1 MSLLAQVQNPLRL
14 PTQPTTQAST
24 FHLPH
29 VEYSLL
35 LPELIVIGGAL
46 VLLLASALIVRRRN
60 TTLNTTLTLVTLAAA
75 GAPLFWRWN
84 EYRDHAAKVAKLSPS
99 LAQLGSAVAGGPPTR
114 AVVGAIANDGFGIY
128 LVGLLLIVA
137 ALGTLI
143 GDSWVRREDQA
154 RGPEFHVLILLAT
167 SGAMFMA
174 IANDLIVTFLG
185 LEILSLPLFVLA
197 AYHSRRALGREAAM
211 KYFIL
216 SAFSSALFLYGV
228 ALTYGATG
236 STNLD
241 EIGSFLAKNVTTN
254 GVLLAGMGLL
264 LVGFGFKVAAVPFHN
279 WAPDV
284 YQGAPSPVSGFMAA
298 AAKIAAFAGM
308 LRVFMTALESL
319 RLDWQPLVAALAFL
333 SLIVGAVLAAV
344 QTDVK
349 RMLAYS
355 SISHAGFMLVG
366 LQAGTI
372 DGVASTLNYV
382 AIYAFMLLGAFA
394 VVTVASSP
402 SHDVKQDLS
411 DYRGLARRRPGLAL
425 LFTIFLLAQAGV
437 PLTGGFIAKF
447 DVIAAAVHA
456 KSYALATIAMLSAVV
471 AAFLYLR
478 IVLSMYTSNEDDGE
492 ATVIVRD
499 PALRPSRAIAVAL
512 AVAVIVTV
520 ATGIIPG
527 PALDLARHATFAF

>member
-1 MSLLAQVQNPLRL
+1 MSVLAQVQNPFNFPP
-14 PTQPTTQAST
+14 PTAPTDT

-46 VLLLASALIVRRRN
+46 VLLLLSALIVRRRN
-60 TTLNTTLTLVTLAAA
+60 TTLNTTLTLLTLAAA

-99 LAQLGSAVAGGPPTR
+99 LSQLGSSAVAGPPTR

-128 LVGLLLIVA
+128 VVGLLLIVA
-137 ALGTLI
+137 ALGVLI
-143 GDSWVRREDQA
+143 GDSWLRREEQA
-154 RGPEFHVLILLAT
+154 RGPEFHVLVLLAT

-174 IANDLIVTFLG
+174 VANDLIVTFLG

-241 EIGSFLAKNVTTN
+241 EIGAFLAQNVVTN

-298 AAKIAAFAGM
+298 AAKVAAFAGM
-308 LRVFMTALESL
+308 LRVFMTALSAL

-366 LQAGTI
+366 LQAGTVA
-372 DGVASTLNYV
+372 GVSSTLNYV
-382 AIYAFMLLGAFA
+382 AIYSFMLLGAFA
-394 VVTVASSP
+394 VVTVAASP
-402 SHDVKQDLS
+402 SHDVNQDLS

-447 DVIAAAVHA
+447 GVIAAAVGA
-456 KSYALATIAMLSAVV
+456 KSYALATIAMLSAVI

-478 IVLSMYTSNEDDGE
+478 IVLSMYTSGDDEDT
-492 ATVIVRD
+492 APTPRD
-499 PALRPSRAIAVAL
+499 PALRPSRAMAVAL
-512 AVAVIVTV
+512 AIAVIVTV
-520 ATGIIPG
+520 GTGIIPG
-527 PALDLARHATFAF
+527 PALDLARHATLAF

>member
-1 MSLLAQVQNPLRL
+1 MSLVAQIQNPFQF
-14 PTQPTTQAST
+14 PTQPAPTDT

-46 VLLLASALIVRRRN
+46 VLLLLSAVIVKRKN
-60 TTLNTTLTLVTLAAA
+60 ITLNTTLTLVTLGAA

-84 EYRDHAAKVAKLSPS
+84 ELGTKHA
-99 LAQLGSAVAGGPPTR
+99 PPTR
-114 AVVGAIANDGFGIY
+114 AVVGAIAHDGFGVY
-128 LVGLLLIVA
+128 VVGLLILVA
-137 ALGTLI
+137 ALGVLI
-143 GDSWVRREDQA
+143 GDSWLRREDQA
-154 RGPEFHVLILLAT
+154 RGPEFHVLVLLAT
-167 SGAMFMA
+167 AGAMFMA
-174 IANDLIVTFLG
+174 VGNDLIVTFLG

-241 EIGSFLAKNVTTN
+241 EIGAYLAQNVATN

-264 LVGFGFKVAAVPFHN
+264 LVGFAFKVAAVPFHT

-284 YQGAPSPVSGFMAA
+284 YQGAPSPVTGFMAA
-298 AAKIAAFAGM
+298 AAKVAAFAGM
-308 LRVFMTALESL
+308 LRVFMTAMSSL
-319 RLDWQPLVAALAFL
+319 RLDWQPLVAVLALL
-333 SLIVGAVLAAV
+333 SLVVGAVLAAV

-366 LQAGTI
+366 LQAGTSE
-372 DGVASTLNYV
+372 GVAAVLTYV
-382 AIYAFMLLGAFA
+382 AIYSFMLLGAFA
-394 VVTVASSP
+394 VVTVASGP

-425 LFTIFLLAQAGV
+425 LFTIFLFAQAGV

-447 DVIAAAVHA
+447 NVIAAAVDA
-456 KSYALATIAMLSAVV
+456 KSYALATIAMLSAVI

-478 IVLSMYTSNEDDGE
+478 IVLSMYTSSDD
-492 ATVIVRD
+492 APVARD
-499 PALRPSRAIAVAL
+499 AALTPSRAMAVAL
-512 AVAVIVTV
+512 AIALIVTV
-520 ATGIIPG
+520 ATGVLPG
-527 PALDLARHATFAF
+527 PAIDLARHATLAF